1 MSSAKAAEIKAKT
14 VNLVDDNRVKKD
26 EYDELQEEN
35 AKLVK
40 KMNKI

>member
-14 VNLVDDNRVKKD
+14 ANLVDDNRVKKD

-40 KMNKI
+40 KMTKI